1 MLFQILSTILAASIY
16 YQIKSKKQA
25 KTCIVIPN
33 SVTLEFVKCLN
44 RLIARPVNN
53 LFRQRKSLKSAA
65 KLLKQILKSEG

>member
-25 KTCIVIPN
+25 KTCQIQ
-33 SVTLEFVKCLN
+33 VTLEFVKCLN

-65 KLLKQILKSEG
+65 KLLKQILNSEE